1 MRGSSRR
8 DGLLVVNV
16 IDEVQMTRFSLFS
29 AVALALASLT
39 PPAAIAATPYDG
51 YWSVVIVTQRGACEP
66 AYRSGVTIS
75 NGIVSGGD
83 GMASVY
89 GRVGRN
95 GAVSVGVSS
104 GAQNARGS
112 GKLGR
117 SSGGGSWVGVGSV
130 GRCSGRWT
138 AYRR

>member
-1 MRGSSRR
+1 MVRF
-8 DGLLVVNV
+8 GL
-16 IDEVQMTRFSLFS
+16 FGAA
-29 AVALALASLT
+29 AVAFVSLAA
-39 PPAAIAATPYDG
+39 PAALAATPYDG

-66 AYRSGVTIS
+66 SYRSGVTIS
-75 NGIVSGGD
+75 NGVVSGGD

-89 GRVGRN
+89 GRVARN

-104 GAQNARGS
+104 GQQNARGS
-112 GKLGR
+112 GRLGR
-117 SSGGGSWVGVGSV
+117 SSGGGSWAGVGSA